1 MDRNSEIHVGI
12 DGSTWRNPRGFGRF
26 TRELIEALAKRDSR
40 FRYTLVL
47 DQEPTHPIPDGV
59 DAVVAGKAGET
70 ASRLQMNRAAVKL
83 GCDLFFYPTVFS
95 FFPMLSRV
103 PKVVV
108 IHDTI
113 PERFP
118 DLVFPTKLNF
128 VLWKIKMFLAKMQA
142 TRFITCSDSSIDD
155 LHAILGIPKDRID
168 SSTMAAAPVFRKIDD
183 QQAIAGIRKEHGI
196 PDNAKILVYVG
207 GFNRHKNV
215 LRLIQALPMILAE
228 HPNAFLAIIGRT
240 TGERFWDNVE
250 DLQASARA
258 DAVAS
263 ERIVFTGEITDE
275 ELALLI
281 NASHAL
287 VHPSLY
293 EGFGFP
299 PVEAMACGTPVLGSN
314 ASSVPEVVGD
324 AGLLFD
330 PTDPAS
336 IAEQTNR
343 LLADDDLRRTLA
355 ARAPGQAAKFTW
367 ERAAETTEVSFEN
380 ALAARSRQVPLK
392 GR

>member
-1 MDRNSEIHVGI
+1 MGRAKEVHVGI
-12 DGSTWRNPRGFGRF
+12 DGTTWHNPRGFGRF
-26 TRELIEALAKRDSR
+26 TRELVKELADRDSR
-40 FRYTLVL
+40 FRYTLLL
-47 DQEPTHPIPDGV
+47 DRAPNHTVPENVTPE
-59 DAVVAGKAGET
+59 VAGSGDVPAG
-70 ASRLQMNRAAVKL
+70 RFKMNSAAMKL
-83 GCDLFFYPTVFS
+83 RCDLFFYPTVYS
-95 FFPMLSRV
+95 FFPLTSRV

-118 DLVFPTKLNF
+118 DLVFPNKFQQVMWHTK
-128 VLWKIKMFLAKMQA
+128 VFLAKTQA
-142 TRFITCSDSSIDD
+142 TRIITCSASSIEDI
-155 LHAILGIPKDRID
+155 HKILNIPRKKID
-168 SSTMAAAPVFRKIDD
+168 TSTMAAAPVFRKIED
-183 QQAIAGIRKEHGI
+183 AALIEGIRSKHGI
-196 PDNAKILVYVG
+196 PKGAKLLVYVG

-228 HPNAFLAIIGRT
+228 HPQAFLAIVGRT

-263 ERIVFTGEITDE
+263 NRIVFTGEVSDE
-275 ELALLI
+275 ELAVLI
-281 NASHAL
+281 NGADAL

-330 PTDPAS
+330 PTDPAA
-336 IAEQTNR
+336 IAEATNR
-343 LLADDDLRRTLA
+343 LLEDEELRRTLA
-355 ARAPGQAAKFTW
+355 ERAPRQAAKFTW
-367 ERAAETTEVSFEN
+367 KRAAETTEVSFEN
-380 ALAARSRQVPLK
+380 ALAASPSQIEAYK
-392 GR
+392 